1 MSDLNKLIMDGRDS
15 GYFTMMTRNPF
26 AQFGPPTRNY
36 IGAQFLPE
44 MMVEENA
51 YREDQIKF
59 RTVVANAGTRYS
71 PTQKKEGDLYG
82 YFDVMLAESDIARE
96 LTGRQYDT
104 LLKMVNSNLS
114 MDAMASL
121 ISWVD
126 VTLNRALIDRAE
138 ADRWEAIVG
147 AAVTRTGDNSY
158 TETVTYPD
166 PVGHRVNAAAAWST
180 DTTDPFEDIF
190 ALADFMADKGFEVG
204 RIITSRNVLSKLANN
219 AIVRSRTSR
228 LQIDVGG
235 QLSASPG
242 RSTMPAINSALQ
254 ADGLPPIE
262 TYDLRYR
269 TQNGNPRFIPDD
281 VLVMIA
287 TTGRDQAIVR
297 PDSQEQIPMQDTL
310 GYYAIGRAAGQ
321 SSPGRVIRLEPKE
334 DKPPRILGEA
344 WMTSLPVILEP
355 EAIAVI
361 KNIT

>member
-1 MSDLNKLIMDGRDS
+1 MTDLNKLIMDGQDA
-15 GYFTMMTRNPF
+15 GYFEMMTRNPF

-59 RTVVANAGTRYS
+59 RTVAANAGTRYS
-71 PTQKKEGDLYG
+71 PTQKKDGDLYG
-82 YFDVMLAESDIARE
+82 YFDVILAESDIARE

-121 ISWVD
+121 IQWVD

-138 ADRWEAIVG
+138 ADRWEAIVN
-147 AAVTRTGDNSY
+147 AAVTRSGDNSY
-158 TETVTYPD
+158 NETVAYAD
-166 PVGHRVNAAAAWST
+166 PTGHRVNAAAAWSN
-180 DTTDPFEDIF
+180 DATDPFEDIF
-190 ALADFMADKGFEVG
+190 GLADFMANKGFEIN
-204 RIITSRNVLSKLANN
+204 RIITSRKVVSILAQN
-219 AIVRSRTSR
+219 AIVRQRTSR
-228 LQIDVGG
+228 LQIDTGG

-242 RSTMPAINSALQ
+242 RSTMPAINTALQ
-254 ADGLPPIE
+254 ADGLPAIE
-262 TYDLRYR
+262 TYDLQYR
-269 TQNGNPRFIPDD
+269 TQSGSVRFIPDD
-281 VLVMIA
+281 VMVMIA
-287 TTGRDQAIVR
+287 TTGRDQTIVR
-297 PDSQEQIPMQDTL
+297 PDSEEPIPMQDTL

-321 SSPGRVIRLEPKE
+321 ATPGRVVRLEPKM

-361 KNIT
+361 KNIS

>member
-1 MSDLNKLIMDGRDS
+1 MADLNKLIMDAHDS
-15 GYFTMMTRNPF
+15 GYFSMMSRNPL
-26 AQFGPPTRNY
+26 AQFGGPARNY
-36 IGAQFLPE
+36 IGAQFFPE
-44 MMVEENA
+44 MMVEENSF
-51 YREDQIKF
+51 REDQIKF

-82 YFDVMLAESDIARE
+82 YFDVILAESDIARE

-104 LLKMVNSNLS
+104 LLKLVNSDLS

-121 ISWVD
+121 INWVE

-138 ADRWEAIVG
+138 ADRWEVIVN
-147 AAVTRTGDNSY
+147 AEVTRTGDNGY
-158 TETVTYPD
+158 TENVTYPD
-166 PVGHRVNAAAAWST
+166 PVGQRVNASAAWSN
-180 DTTDPFEDIF
+180 DATDPFEDIF
-190 ALADFMADKGFEVG
+190 ARADFMADKGFEIN
-204 RIITSRNVLSKLANN
+204 RIICSRAVATKLANN

-228 LQIDVGG
+228 LQIDTGG

-262 TYDLRYR
+262 MYDLRYR
-269 TQNGNPRFIPDD
+269 TQTGNPRFVPDD
-281 VLVMIA
+281 VFVMIC
-287 TTGRDQAIVR
+287 TTGRDQSIML
-297 PDSQEQIPMQDTL
+297 PETDEQIPMTDTL

-321 SSPGRVIRLEPKE
+321 SMPGKVIRLEPKE

-344 WMTSLPVILEP
+344 WMTSLPVLLEP